1 MKNNKMS
8 CKLIIPSN
16 LISST
21 VSSNVDADNNYAVT
35 LQVKFSFIE
44 DVEQWFIDHI
54 GKSPFIMLNRRD
66 FEPSEYW
73 IKLPDQEIV
82 DAFKLAWF

>member
-1 MKNNKMS
+1 MT
-8 CKLIIPSN
+8 CKLIIPSD

-21 VSSNVDADNNYAVT
+21 VSSNIDIENDYAVT

-54 GKSPFIMLNRRD
+54 GKSPFIMLNRND
-66 FEPSEYW
+66 FEPPEYW
-73 IKLPDQEIV
+73 VKLPSQDLA
-82 DAFKLAWF
+82 DAFKLAWY